1 MAREPLWYFNGD
13 WVPMSR
19 VLISP
24 DDRGFNGD
32 TVFDSFRTFGGEIFR
47 LDEHIN
53 RLYRSLKYMQFEIA
67 ETPERMKQIC
77 QEGMRL
83 NSDASGNGEFGFYPM
98 VTRGPGGRTRDAH
111 SPNVIVKVN
120 GNASNGR
127 FAPLYETGVH
137 GVIVR
142 TKSYPAGSLDPKVKH
157 HSRNNFALA
166 DLEAAAVDPEGYPIL
181 TDYDGCLT
189 EGISYNVFLVTD
201 GVVRTPTDRHILQG
215 VTRGVVLELA
225 ERLGIPSREE
235 DLQPYDLYTA
245 DEAFIASTSPCVVP
259 MTSVD
264 RRAVGD
270 GRPGPVV
277 QQLLAGFGEMLGVD
291 PVDLARRDAA
301 RESAES

>member
-1 MAREPLWYFNGD
+1 M
-13 WVPMSR
+13 
-19 VLISP
+19 
-24 DDRGFNGD
+24 
-32 TVFDSFRTFGGEIFR
+32 
-47 LDEHIN
+47 
-53 RLYRSLKYMQFEIA
+53 
-67 ETPERMKQIC
+67 
-77 QEGMRL
+77 
-83 NSDASGNGEFGFYPM
+83 
-98 VTRGPGGRTRDAH
+98 
-111 SPNVIVKVN
+111 
-120 GNASNGR
+120 
-127 FAPLYETGVH
+127 
-137 GVIVR
+137 
-142 TKSYPAGSLDPKVKH
+142 
-157 HSRNNFALA
+157 
-166 DLEAAAVDPEGYPIL
+166 EAAAVDPEGYPIL

-301 RESAES
+301 RENTAS